1 MTQKHNSERQGDVQT
16 DSTMDVPVRDA
27 SEASKI
33 PITSGLIG
41 LTEPAMVPAA
51 TDPEKNSPALDALDD
66 LSPRCP
72 THSVPALLNDVMVNK
87 VESAVEFL
95 ARMIGRLVIDQYK
108 NVYVAV
114 RGNGNPSLL
123 KLGSAEF
130 NGRLVQLF
138 RECGRGM
145 NRRQLAEFTEE
156 LRAEAEASG
165 LRAEVW
171 RRVAPLPNGGVVI
184 ALHDEQNT
192 HIQIRPGQVEVLT
205 EDSEI
210 LFYRSPSSAAM
221 VMPAANGNYK
231 LLRKYLNLDAVG
243 FTLYIAW
250 VTYTLAHPKV
260 KGSNFVILV
269 FIGGEGTGKSHLT
282 KVTIRLVDPNDVGV
296 ERLPANAK
304 ILAVGVL
311 NRHLVAYDNLR
322 SIAPAMSD
330 ALCTT
335 ATGGA
340 VTDRKLYTD
349 DDQHVIPLH
358 GAILLNGIY
367 AFIEQPDLAQRCL
380 PLRLEPLPEGRRK
393 SEEDLRRDL
402 EVDMPV
408 IMRGLFDL
416 ISKVLVHLPEAE
428 VTNPQRMI
436 EFVRWLAAME
446 MVDGTPAGIYQDV
459 YADALNEGQLD
470 ALLDNSLGSA
480 VLEFAATLGGAP
492 WSGTPSEL
500 LTKLNQ
506 FKAYGVQR
514 PPRDWPDNE
523 IALSKRLA
531 PLQTALMTQGV
542 QVQFKRGKHRK
553 IDITNLGDRHV

>member
-1 MTQKHNSERQGDVQT
+1 
-16 DSTMDVPVRDA
+16 MDVPVRDA

-51 TDPEKNSPALDALDD
+51 TDPEKNSSAIDAPDESTPVPTAQDSLA
-66 LSPRCP
+66 PRNE
-72 THSVPALLNDVMVNK
+72 AAVNK
-87 VESAVEFL
+87 VPSAAGVLE
-95 ARMIGRLVIDQYK
+95 AMDAHLVMDPYK
-108 NVYVAV
+108 NVYGVW
-114 RGNGNPSLL
+114 RGHGNPKLL
-123 KLGSAEF
+123 KLFSPEF
-130 NGRLVQLF
+130 NGVIKAAFMRRGLRL
-138 RECGRGM
+138 
-145 NRRQLAEFTEE
+145 NRRQLAEFNDE
-156 LRAEAEASG
+156 LLTMAESSG
-165 LRAEVW
+165 LRAQVW
-171 RRVAPLPNGGVVI
+171 RRVAPRPGGGIVI
-184 ALHDEQNT
+184 AAYDDTNT
-192 HIQIRPGQVEVLT
+192 HIHVSPGRVEVLA
-205 EDSEI
+205 EGSDV
-210 LFYRSPSSAAM
+210 LFYRPPTADAI
-221 VMPAANGNYK
+221 VLPAAAGDYK
-231 LLRKYLNLDAVG
+231 RLRQYLNLGAVS

-250 VTYTLAHPKV
+250 LTFTMAHPKT
-260 KGSNFVILV
+260 KGSNYVILG
-269 FIGGEGTGKSHLT
+269 FIGGEGTGKSLAA
-282 KVTIRLVDPNDVGV
+282 KVTMMLVDPSEVGV

-304 ILAVGVL
+304 DLAIGL
-311 NRHLVAYDNLR
+311 HNRHLVAFDNLR
-322 SIAPAMSD
+322 SITPAMSD
-330 ALCTT
+330 ALCTA

-340 VTDRKLYTD
+340 VTARKLYSD

-380 PLRLEPLPEGRRK
+380 PLRLEPLSEGRRK
-393 SEEDLRRDL
+393 PEEDLRRELEADL
-402 EVDMPV
+402 PV

-416 ISKVLVHLPEAE
+416 IANILVHLPDAK

-446 MVDGTPAGIYQDV
+446 MVDGAPAGIYQDV

-500 LTKLNQ
+500 LTKLNR

-553 IDITNLGDRHV
+553 IDITNLGDRHG